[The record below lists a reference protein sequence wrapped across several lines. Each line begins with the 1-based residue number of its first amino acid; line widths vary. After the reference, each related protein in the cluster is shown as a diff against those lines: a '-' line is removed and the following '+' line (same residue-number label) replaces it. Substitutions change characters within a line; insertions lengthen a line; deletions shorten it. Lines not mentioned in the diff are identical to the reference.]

1 MTLSCYELQTPLEIG
16 EGKTVTLVIENPVF
30 YRNFVN
36 DLLMQTKDLASRF
49 MLFDGDKDLSL
60 SKDAEIITDIF
71 HISFDSRTLQN
82 KVNQIVSEEYVASYA
97 DSTDILSRINEI
109 GAELLSSLDFE
120 ANYTPLTDF
129 NGIIKLLGFAV
140 DIQGMS
146 LPERIM
152 EYTDFLNLHC
162 GKRFFVILNLKS
174 ALTQS
179 EFSEFA
185 KMAEYKKISFLLI
198 ESHQTE
204 ICDERESI
212 RIIDRDLC
220 EI

>member
-1 MTLSCYELQTPLEIG
+1 M
-16 EGKTVTLVIENPVF
+16 
-30 YRNFVN
+30 
-36 DLLMQTKDLASRF
+36 
-49 MLFDGDKDLSL
+49 
-60 SKDAEIITDIF
+60 
-71 HISFDSRTLQN
+71 
-82 KVNQIVSEEYVASYA
+82 SEEYIASYA

>member
-1 MTLSCYELQTPLEIG
+1 MMLSCYELQTPLEI
-16 EGKTVTLVIENPVF
+16 EAGKTVTLVIEDPVF

-36 DLLMQTKDLASRF
+36 DLLAQAKDLSSRF

-71 HISFDSRTLQN
+71 HISFDSRALQN
-82 KVNQIVSEEYVASYA
+82 KVNQVVSEEFSASYA

-140 DIQGMS
+140 DTQGMS

-152 EYTDFLNLHC
+152 EYTDFLNRYC
-162 GKRFFVILNLKS
+162 GKRFFVLLNLRS
-174 ALTQS
+174 ALTRS
-179 EFSEFA
+179 EFLEFA
-185 KMAEYKKISFLLI
+185 KIAEYKKISFLLI
-198 ESHQTE
+198 ENHQTE
-204 ICDERESI
+204 NCDEGESI
-212 RIIDRDLC
+212 RIIDGDLC